1 MTGNTDSRRREPLF
15 LLDESLVPDVA
26 RALASV
32 GYEIRVTNEVF
43 EKQGAKDPEI
53 IEWCRQNDAVWIH
66 ADNRAKRQ
74 HRNRIQ
80 TSGIRTLWIRRNKRD
95 GMSAKEQLRILSFV
109 LPRLIDKYGEQPET
123 RHYSA
128 SAVNE
133 ISKIS
138 LRPERI

>member
-1 MTGNTDSRRREPLF
+1 MTGNTDSTRREPLF
-15 LLDESLVPDVA
+15 LIDESLVSAVA
-26 RALASV
+26 RALELV
-32 GYEIRVTNEVF
+32 DYEIRVTTEVF
-43 EKQGAKDPEI
+43 GKQGTEDPEI
-53 IEWCRQNDAVWIH
+53 IEWCSRNGAVWIH

-74 HRNRIQ
+74 HRNLIR
-80 TSGIRTLWIRRNKRD
+80 TSGIRTVLIRRR
-95 GMSAKEQLRILSFV
+95 GGAMAPREQLRILSYV
-109 LPRLIDKYGEQPET
+109 LPRLIHEYVAHPRT